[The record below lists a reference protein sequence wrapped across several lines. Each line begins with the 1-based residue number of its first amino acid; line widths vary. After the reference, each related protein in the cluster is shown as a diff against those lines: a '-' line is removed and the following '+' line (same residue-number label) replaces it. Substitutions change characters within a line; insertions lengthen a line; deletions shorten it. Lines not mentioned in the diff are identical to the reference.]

1 MDDFSTAST
10 LYCPLAATDQLC
22 YIHLPKT
29 AGSTLTAIAD
39 AQFDVRQIAPGPYQ
53 LPALDP
59 AAKNCTPEE
68 LRGLLTRY
76 RFIRGHFS
84 HNLIRQ
90 FLTRPVYITVLRD
103 PVDRV
108 ISLYEFFRRAAQRG
122 TAETPGYEVL
132 MRAAA
137 EHDLLGFVQYPDPI
151 VQQRT
156 SNFQTRQLAIWDE
169 DEAALSAGDSQRDC
183 FANRLQS
190 ACASVDRFAWVGVM
204 EQFHAS
210 VQLLNYRFGWYPA
223 AEYQNL
229 RVVTQR
235 SRREGLSPAVIEA
248 IAQQNA
254 LDQALYNHAKTRFA
268 AQYQQMLEALHQQ
281 EQLQN
286 PTDPDALQAALQRH
300 YARHYAA
307 THPPETF
314 SDLSRQRFVYDFRQ
328 PLSGEG
334 WHRRNGRFNGI
345 SPQDATRWSGPGLVS
360 VLDLPLAGPL
370 AGNADVRLTLE
381 IEQAIA
387 PDVLDS
393 LELTVNQHPVSLHIQ
408 SRQGSGGVLTGTIP
422 AIRKVFAQA
431 VQRTFPS
438 GIALRSSHPFVR
450 FTFRLSHTLPLNANN
465 PASAD
470 DRFVGFALRQ
480 LTLEP
485 VRRWPFWRGRD
496 SRT

>member
-1 MDDFSTAST
+1 MDDSTLST

-22 YIHLPKT
+22 YIHIPKT

-122 TAETPGYEVL
+122 TAETPEYGVL

-137 EHDLLGFVQYPDPI
+137 EHDLLGFVLHPDPI

-156 SNFQTRQLAIWDE
+156 SNFQTRQLAIWDG
-169 DEAALSAGDSQRDC
+169 DEAALSVGDPQGDSL
-183 FANRLQS
+183 ANCLQL

-229 RVVTQR
+229 RVVTHR
-235 SRREGLSPAVIEA
+235 PRREGLSPAVIEA
-248 IAQQNA
+248 IAQHNA
-254 LDQALYNHAKTRFA
+254 LDQALYDHAKTRFA
-268 AQYQQMLEALHQQ
+268 AQYQQMLKALHQH
-281 EQLQN
+281 ENLQDASD
-286 PTDPDALQAALQRH
+286 PTAVQAALQQH

-314 SDLSRQRFVYDFRQ
+314 SGLSRKRFVYDFRQ
-328 PLSGEG
+328 PLSGKG
-334 WHRRNGRFNGI
+334 WHRRSGRFNGI
-345 SPQDATRWSGPGLVS
+345 SPQDATRWSGPGPVS

-370 AGNADVRLTLE
+370 TGNADVRLTLE
-381 IEQAIA
+381 IDRAIA

-393 LELTVNQHPVSLHIQ
+393 LELTVNQHPVSLRVQ
-408 SRQGSGGVLTGTIP
+408 SRQGNGGVLTGTIP
-422 AIRKVFAQA
+422 AIREAFAQA
-431 VQRTFPS
+431 VQRTFPPGS
-438 GIALRSSHPFVR
+438 ALQHSQPFAR
-450 FTFRLSHTLPLNANN
+450 FTFRVPHTLPLNANN
-465 PASAD
+465 PASED
-470 DRFVGFALRQ
+470 DRLVGFALRQ

-485 VRRWPFWRGRD
+485 LRRWRIW
-496 SRT
+496 

>member
-10 LYCPLAATDQLC
+10 LYSPLAATDQLC
-22 YIHLPKT
+22 YIHIPKT

-59 AAKNCTPEE
+59 AAQGRSPAE
-68 LRGLLTRY
+68 LRQLLTRY

-90 FLTRPVYITVLRD
+90 FLTRPVYITVLRH

-122 TAETPGYEVL
+122 TAETPEYEVL

-137 EHDLLGFVQYPDPI
+137 EHDLLGFVQHPDPI

-169 DEAALSAGDSQRDC
+169 DEAALSAGE
-183 FANRLQS
+183 RLQS
-190 ACASVDRFAWVGVM
+190 ACASVDRFAWVGLM

-223 AEYQNL
+223 TVYQNL

-248 IAQQNA
+248 IAQQNT
-254 LDQALYNHAKTRFA
+254 LDQALYDHAKTRFA
-268 AQYQQMLEALHQQ
+268 AQYQQMLEALRQH
-281 EQLQN
+281 EDLQN
-286 PTDPDALQAALQRH
+286 PTDPDALQTALQQH

-314 SDLSRQRFVYDFRQ
+314 SGLSRRRFVYDFRQ

-334 WHRRNGRFNGI
+334 WHRRNGRFNGL
-345 SPQDATRWSGPGLVS
+345 SPQDATRWSGPGPVS

-381 IEQAIA
+381 IEQAIREAIPLGIA
-387 PDVLDS
+387 PDMLDS
-393 LELTVNQHPVSLHIQ
+393 LELTVNQHPVSLQVQ

-422 AIRKVFAQA
+422 AI
-431 VQRTFPS
+431 
-438 GIALRSSHPFVR
+438 ALHSSHPFVR

-465 PASAD
+465 PASTD
-470 DRFVGFALRQ
+470 DRLVGFALRQ
-480 LTLEP
+480 LVLEP
-485 VRRWPFWRGRD
+485 VLRWWIW
-496 SRT
+496 

>member
-22 YIHLPKT
+22 YIHIPKT

-59 AAKNCTPEE
+59 AAQGRSPTE
-68 LRGLLTRY
+68 LRQLLTHY

-122 TAETPGYEVL
+122 TAETPEYEVL

-137 EHDLLGFVQYPDPI
+137 EHDLLGFVLHPDPI

-156 SNFQTRQLAIWDE
+156 SNFQTRQLAIWEGDE
-169 DEAALSAGDSQRDC
+169 TTRSAGDSQGDYLSNC
-183 FANRLQS
+183 LQS
-190 ACASVDRFAWVGVM
+190 ACASVDHFAWVGLM
-204 EQFHAS
+204 EQFQAS

-229 RVVTQR
+229 RVVTHR

-248 IAQQNA
+248 IAQHNA
-254 LDQALYNHAKTRFA
+254 LDQALYDHAKARFA
-268 AQYQQMLEALHQQ
+268 AQYQQMLEALHQH
-281 EQLQN
+281 ENLQDASN
-286 PTDPDALQAALQRH
+286 PAAVQAALQQH
-300 YARHYAA
+300 YARHYTA
-307 THPPETF
+307 THPPEQF
-314 SDLSRQRFVYDFRQ
+314 PEVSRKRFVYDFRQ

-345 SPQDATRWSGPGLVS
+345 SPQDATRWSGPGPVS
-360 VLDLPLAGPL
+360 VLDLPLVGPL
-370 AGNADVRLTLE
+370 AGKADVRLTLE
-381 IEQAIA
+381 IEQAIREA
-387 PDVLDS
+387 LPSESTPDLLDS
-393 LELTVNQHPVSLHIQ
+393 LELTVNQHSVPLQ
-408 SRQGSGGVLTGTIP
+408 WQTRQAGGGVLTATIP
-422 AIRKVFAQA
+422 AI
-431 VQRTFPS
+431 
-438 GIALRSSHPFVR
+438 ALRSPQPFAR
-450 FTFRLSHTLPLNANN
+450 FTFRLSHTLPMNINN
-465 PASAD
+465 PASED
-470 DRFVGFALRQ
+470 DRPVGFALRR
-480 LTLEP
+480 LTLES
-485 VRRWPFWRGRD
+485 VRRWWIWA
-496 SRT
+496 